1 MNPQIKH
8 AHAHANASARAR
20 LPLRVLRAARCGTSR
35 LGVAK
40 DRIELVSNSHARA
53 WGDRTR
59 WDTVAAAQRHTRQWS
74 GPAWHAPIAWSSVH
88 HGRIA
93 MGGCDLCAFK
103 EKPKVGAGINGTK
116 EHRRSVGSRLLIWE
130 RCGRDA
136 MRRARGRTARSKSGA
151 WFFGTDN
158 RAPRWVLRCGG
169 RCMEPVQSHLP
180 GGLLAREFVAGD
192 GRSTLTTSAKV

>member
-1 MNPQIKH
+1 
-8 AHAHANASARAR
+8 
-20 LPLRVLRAARCGTSR
+20 
-35 LGVAK
+35 
-40 DRIELVSNSHARA
+40 
-53 WGDRTR
+53 
-59 WDTVAAAQRHTRQWS
+59 
-74 GPAWHAPIAWSSVH
+74 
-88 HGRIA
+88 

-158 RAPRWVLRCGG
+158 RALGG
-169 RCMEPVQSHLP
+169 FCDVEDGTWSLYDRTCRAVFSRASLWPVMADRL
-180 GGLLAREFVAGD
+180 
-192 GRSTLTTSAKV
+192 

>member
-35 LGVAK
+35 LGVGK
-40 DRIELVSNSHARA
+40 DRIELARA
-53 WGDRTR
+53 HVGGP
-59 WDTVAAAQRHTRQWS
+59 HTL
-74 GPAWHAPIAWSSVH
+74 G
-88 HGRIA
+88 HGRSGA
-93 MGGCDLCAFK
+93 APHETVVARCMARSDRVEFGASRTHCDGRVRSLCLQGK
-103 EKPKVGAGINGTK
+103 TEGGAGINGTK

-158 RAPRWVLRCGG
+158 RAPRWVLQCGG
-169 RCMEPVQSHLP
+169 RCMEPVRSNLP